1 MAYRVLMELLPRPDS
16 IPEWVWDE
24 QNEERGTVSNGHAD
38 FKHHTGGKA
47 WTGKLT
53 SGGTVWEYSTQS
65 AANTKM
71 AALDTADAT
80 NRRYKVVEV

>member
-1 MAYRVLMELLPRPDS
+1 MAYRVLMELQPRPDS
-16 IPEWVWDE
+16 IEEWIW
-24 QNEERGTVSNGHAD
+24 NEPSSTKASS
-38 FKHHTGGKA
+38 TGGKA

-71 AALDTADAT
+71 NALDSADST
-80 NRRYKVVEV
+80 NRRYKVVEI

>member
-16 IPEWVWDE
+16 IEEWIW
-24 QNEERGTVSNGHAD
+24 NELSSDKVSS
-38 FKHHTGGKA
+38 TGGKA

-71 AALDTADAT
+71 VQLDAADST

>member
-1 MAYRVLMELLPRPDS
+1 MPYRVLMELLPRPDS

-24 QNEERGTVSNGHAD
+24 QNEERGVATNGHAD

-53 SGGTVWEYSTQS
+53 SDGTVWEYTNEASASVKMTQLDS
-65 AANTKM
+65 A
-71 AALDTADAT
+71 DST
-80 NRRYKVVEV
+80 NRRYKVVEI

>member
-1 MAYRVLMELLPRPDS
+1 MAYRVLMELQPRPNS
-16 IPEWVWDE
+16 IEEWVW
-24 QNEERGTVSNGHAD
+24 NEPNTGMASS
-38 FKHHTGGKA
+38 TGGKA

-71 AALDTADAT
+71 AQLDSADST
-80 NRRYKVVEV
+80 NRRYKVVEI

>member
-16 IPEWVWDE
+16 IEEWIW
-24 QNEERGTVSNGHAD
+24 NEPSSTKASS
-38 FKHHTGGKA
+38 TGGKA

-71 AALDTADAT
+71 TALDSADST

>member
-16 IPEWVWDE
+16 IEEWIW
-24 QNEERGTVSNGHAD
+24 NELSSDKVSS
-38 FKHHTGGKA
+38 TGGKA

-53 SGGTVWEYSTQS
+53 SGGTVWEYDSES
-65 AANTKM
+65 DANTKM
-71 AALDTADAT
+71 TQLDTADST

>member
-1 MAYRVLMELLPRPDS
+1 MAYRVLMELQPRPDS
-16 IPEWVWDE
+16 IEEWIW
-24 QNEERGTVSNGHAD
+24 NEPSSTKASS
-38 FKHHTGGKA
+38 TGGKA

-71 AALDTADAT
+71 TQLDSADST
-80 NRRYKVVEV
+80 NRRYKVVEI

>member
-1 MAYRVLMELLPRPDS
+1 MPYRVLMEVLVRPDN
-16 IPEWVWDE
+16 IPDWVW
-24 QNEERGTVSNGHAD
+24 NETSVSGTRGTGISSI
-38 FKHHTGGKA
+38 GGKA

-71 AALDTADAT
+71 AQLDSADST
-80 NRRYKVVEV
+80 NRRYKVVEI

>member
-1 MAYRVLMELLPRPDS
+1 MAYRVLMELQPRPDS
-16 IPEWVWDE
+16 IEEWIW
-24 QNEERGTVSNGHAD
+24 NEPRSTKASS
-38 FKHHTGGKA
+38 TGGKA

-71 AALDTADAT
+71 NALDSADST
-80 NRRYKVVEV
+80 NRRYKVVEI